1 MSHTI
6 LLMQAT
12 TRIESR
18 SYADYE
24 TVIEC
29 LEGVCKL
36 FEEQLKKLNPSS
48 KQITYD
54 ISQLFEF
61 IDGFNDLSVLVF
73 QRPTQTYAPYGKPWI
88 KDRIYAMLRRQVT
101 GSN

>member
-6 LLMQAT
+6 LLIQSSPKV
-12 TRIESR
+12 ESR

-24 TVIEC
+24 SVIESM
-29 LEGVCKL
+29 EGICKL

-61 IDGFNDLSVLVF
+61 IDSIADLSVLVF
-73 QRPTQTYAPYGKPWI
+73 QKQTQTYAPYGKPWI
-88 KDRIYAMLRRQVT
+88 KDKIYTMLRRQA
-101 GSN
+101 GGN